1 MRNRTG
7 KTSAT
12 QKQVFQ
18 IDEISDRRRN
28 GTRNNAH
35 FIQSLPPRPSASPCK
50 TLLLL
55 CSTTSTT
62 QAAVTKQKPSQA
74 APGSIGHVAS
84 LAVDVIAANSVVEAT
99 RVAASAFVKPLV
111 CCDAASL
118 SLKTKLDAAIQIAE
132 TKDAVVLLFRSQVFE
147 GHQRKFAD
155 ELVAWIKENQ
165 FSSVILLSSFDAFKR
180 TDAQIQSDSLL
191 RFLSTPAPIVS
202 PFAQQCSSTLNWI
215 QLEQFKRD
223 EEMKDGRQ
231 FPIDG
236 GLTDALWSRLVE
248 YSIPTL
254 LVSMFVPED
263 GFHFQQA
270 MYLAKSV
277 NQLVNFGKSD
287 EWKIP
292 YSWHDAALTTVTAT
306 ALYT

>member
-1 MRNRTG
+1 MH
-7 KTSAT
+7 TSFKA
-12 QKQVFQ
+12 
-18 IDEISDRRRN
+18 SRP
-28 GTRNNAH
+28 G
-35 FIQSLPPRPSASPCK
+35 LP
-50 TLLLL
+50 LLL
-55 CSTTSTT
+55 
-62 QAAVTKQKPSQA
+62 A

-165 FSSVILLSSFDAFKR
+165 FSSVVLLSSFDAFKR

-191 RFLSTPAPIVS
+191 RFLSTPAPLES